1 MPTLAD
7 LAGVEAPSNDGIS
20 FLPALLQE
28 DQARH
33 ESLYWEFHNV
43 RGSHSQAV
51 RFFDSQNTSWKAV
64 RIYNERTG
72 LNPEIELF
80 DLDSDPYETTNVSET
95 YPELIMRAKQIMAQ
109 SRRVLL
115 LMRGILIFC
124 LCRSVICNNKQSGQV
139 IDGLNVLAESRDFRY
154 FGSLS

>member
-1 MPTLAD
+1 MPTLARWPGRIEAGSSSSHVSAFWDLMPTLAD

-109 SRRVLL
+109 SRT
-115 LMRGILIFC
+115 
-124 LCRSVICNNKQSGQV
+124 RSF
-139 IDGLNVLAESRDFRY
+139 IDAWNFDF
-154 FGSLS
+154 LPL